1 MDVFIVDH
9 PVAAVRLATMRD
21 ETTRPAGFRQA
32 LHELSRLLVYEA
44 TGDLPTEAFEVQTPL
59 GPAEAER
66 LDQSPLLAPVLRAG
80 LGMLGA
86 AQEVLP
92 ESQVGFIGLRRNEET
107 LEPDSYLTTVPD
119 DLGGRPVLVLDPMLA
134 TGGSAEHACRIVREA
149 GAGPIILVC
158 VLAAPEG
165 IEALE
170 TTGLVDQVY
179 TAAVDSHL
187 DETAFIV
194 PGLGDAGD
202 RQFGI
207 Q

>member
-9 PVAAVRLATMRD
+9 PVAAARLAQLRD
-21 ETTRPAGFRQA
+21 EATPPPLFRQA

-44 TGDLPTEAFEVQTPL
+44 TGDLETNEYEVQTPL
-59 GPAEAER
+59 GPAPAER
-66 LDQSPLLAPVLRAG
+66 LAVPPLLAPVLRAG

-86 AQEVLP
+86 AQELLP
-92 ESQVGFIGLRRNEET
+92 ESEVGFIGLRRDEET

-119 DLGGRPVLVLDPMLA
+119 DLAGRSVLVLDPMLA
-134 TGGSAEHACRIVREA
+134 TGGSAEHACRIVRDA
-149 GAGPIILVC
+149 KADLVSLVC

-170 TTGLVDQVY
+170 ATGLVDQVY
-179 TAAVDSHL
+179 TASVDSHL
-187 DETAFIV
+187 NQASFIV